1 MTQLN
6 MVRHLVVRHLQ
17 HSWCLPS
24 VLSVYPAVILQGL
37 ALPCCN
43 QRLVLATS
51 EALLVT
57 KEVYDRD
64 TVKCMGVV
72 KCLQAEGRLQW
83 LWPALH

>member
-1 MTQLN
+1 MMQLV
-6 MVRHLVVRHLQ
+6 MVRRLQ

-24 VLSVYPAVILQGL
+24 VLSVYPAVISQGL

-57 KEVYDRD
+57 KEVHDRD
-64 TVKCMGVV
+64 TVECMGVV
-72 KCLQAEGRLQW
+72 KCLQAEGGLQW
-83 LWPALH
+83 LWPAVH